1 MPNLKW
7 LFSKERYNYKKMF
20 SYTQKRLINHFEF
33 NEEIST
39 KDNLV
44 RNLQIYCETKKME
57 IFTVTPVT
65 FIIDF
70 DDEYCEYN
78 IKQFLSFFTKHD
90 PRKQNGS
97 PGKKPY
103 TNTNNFIN
111 KFQPYIA
118 WQNS

>member
-1 MPNLKW
+1 
-7 LFSKERYNYKKMF
+7 
-20 SYTQKRLINHFEF
+20 
-33 NEEIST
+33 
-39 KDNLV
+39 
-44 RNLQIYCETKKME
+44 ME